1 MLDQIGKVLIVAGA
15 VIALFGLVLLLAGR
29 VPFFGKL
36 PGDLVFSRRH
46 VTIFVPLV
54 TMLLISLAVTI
65 LLNLFGRGR

>member
-36 PGDLVFSRRH
+36 PGDLVFRGRH
-46 VTIFVPLV
+46 VTIYVPLV